1 MMKKIND
8 IEQLRMAKAELR
20 AKVAF
25 KEKEMSLL
33 TKYASA
39 YYSPANVFNMLFDK
53 ISPAFNLAGL
63 AVELY
68 DRLKDQL
75 SRRKSQTS
83 GGEASDSGSDGASD
97 GGAADGT
104 GAPVD
109 GAAADVDVT
118 SADGGASLDVTSQ
131 E

>member
-1 MMKKIND
+1 MKKIND
-8 IEQLRMAKAELR
+8 LEQLRLAKAELR
-20 AKVAF
+20 AQVAF

-68 DRLKDQL
+68 DKVKAQL
-75 SRRKSQTS
+75 SRRKSPAA
-83 GGEASDSGSDGASD
+83 GGEASDSASD
-97 GGAADGT
+97 GD
-104 GAPVD
+104 
-109 GAAADVDVT
+109 
-118 SADGGASLDVTSQ
+118 ADGGTAPDYAPESDPEGTPESTS
-131 E
+131 EGAEDLA

>member
-1 MMKKIND
+1 MKKIND
-8 IEQLRMAKAELR
+8 LEQLRLAKAELR
-20 AKVAF
+20 AQVAF

-68 DRLKDQL
+68 DKVKAQL
-75 SRRKSQTS
+75 SRRKSS
-83 GGEASDSGSDGASD
+83 AADDEVSDSAPEGAAEDGASD
-97 GGAADGT
+97 GTFEGAEDLA
-104 GAPVD
+104 
-109 GAAADVDVT
+109 
-118 SADGGASLDVTSQ
+118 
-131 E
+131 

>member
-1 MMKKIND
+1 MKKIND
-8 IEQLRMAKAELR
+8 LEQLRVAKAELR
-20 AKVAF
+20 AQVAF

-68 DRLKDQL
+68 DKVKAQL
-75 SRRKSQTS
+75 SRRKSS
-83 GGEASDSGSDGASD
+83 AADDEASDSAPDGDADASDGASD
-97 GGAADGT
+97 GGTAPDYAPESDPEGTADST
-104 GAPVD
+104 SEGAED
-109 GAAADVDVT
+109 LA
-118 SADGGASLDVTSQ
+118 
-131 E
+131 